1 MTNGSI
7 IDPVCGMQ
15 LSQNSFDMEY
25 LNIHYAFCS
34 QQCQDRFKAN
44 PHLYIGVPGEQAP
57 KQKGTVVIKQRN
69 FRLEQALPD
78 TETAILM
85 KELGAMMGIKLI
97 KIVGDTINITYDL
110 LQVTAEQIET
120 RIGQAGIHLGTGWG
134 ERLQRGFIHN
144 FEEIEV
150 DSMEVI
156 PRQIHLRH

>member
-1 MTNGSI
+1 MNDSTK
-7 IDPVCGMQ
+7 DPVCGMQ
-15 LSQNSFDMEY
+15 VSRDSFAMEHLDM
-25 LNIHYAFCS
+25 HYAFCS

-57 KQKGTVVIKQRN
+57 KQEGMVVIKRRH

-78 TETAILM
+78 TEAAILM
-85 KELGAMMGIKLI
+85 EELGAMMGIKY
-97 KIVGDTINITYDL
+97 IVVAGDTIDITYDL

-134 ERLQRGFIHN
+134 ERLQRGFVHN

-150 DSMEVI
+150 DSLEVR
-156 PRQIHLRH
+156 PRPMHVRP